1 MSKVDKCGLMEGV
14 FKLQGTSTNYHC
26 TMFRKKG
33 TRHAHGDISVKS
45 EPIFKIL
52 SMSHSFA
59 VKLLIKIQQLFAHVA
74 TIPCEEL
81 LSENK

>member
-1 MSKVDKCGLMEGV
+1 VSKVDKRGLMYLSYRER
-14 FKLQGTSTNYHC
+14 LQTTIVPCSV
-26 TMFRKKG
+26 KKG

-52 SMSHSFA
+52 SISHSFA
-59 VKLLIKIQQLFAHVA
+59 VKLLIKIQPLFAHVA